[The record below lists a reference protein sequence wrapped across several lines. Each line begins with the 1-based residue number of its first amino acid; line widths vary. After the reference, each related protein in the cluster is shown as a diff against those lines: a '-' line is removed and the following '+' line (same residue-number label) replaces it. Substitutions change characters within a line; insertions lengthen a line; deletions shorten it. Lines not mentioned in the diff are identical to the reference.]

1 VRFAR
6 SGEGGRIWVREP
18 SGGEWD
24 VPATELTKA
33 ISAWEEEGGVP
44 GRGDSVPKIELR
56 REAQVQVRRSGN
68 EAPVLLNGRFMGFA
82 ESMGGSA
89 PATLRLTEE
98 GLEVEYRE
106 AVPGEDLTSFWP
118 FLDIRAVQTSSSSLQ
133 FSPSTGG
140 LLEFRFEADSPYR
153 WERLLRNALRRTYR
167 KAGLG
172 EIVEFQPRIVTE

>member
-1 VRFAR
+1 M
-6 SGEGGRIWVREP
+6 REP

-33 ISAWEEEGGVP
+33 ISAWEEEGGVSGTKESSAP
-44 GRGDSVPKIELR
+44 RIELS
-56 REAQVQVRRSGN
+56 REAQVKVRRSGN
-68 EAPVLLNGRFMGFA
+68 EAPVLLNGTFMGFA
-82 ESMGGSA
+82 ESMGRSA

-98 GLEVEYRE
+98 GLEVEYHE
-106 AVPGEDLTSFWP
+106 ADPGEESTSFWP
-118 FLDIRAVQTSSSSLQ
+118 FLEIRAVQTSSSSLQ
-133 FSPSTGG
+133 FSPSSGG

-167 KAGLG
+167 NAGLG